1 MEQQQ
6 KIKKTRALNNILYS
20 IRLMWGIKKG
30 AILQSALGAVFE
42 YINWVFYSY
51 FFIRHMVGAIQ
62 AGESFYSIL
71 RFILISGGF
80 FMVIAFYNSYIQGAY
95 IPMAGATI
103 YQKLYQKLYQKAG
116 NVELRCFEDSDFY
129 NRYTLAVDGA
139 SDKLLQVIQNFFG
152 IIAGGIA
159 AVVVFATMFM
169 IDKAVVLFILSPI
182 IGNFLFGYIYHKAEY
197 ERDKA
202 MAPYK
207 RRLDYV
213 NRVMYLADYSKE
225 IRLSKVFHIL
235 KNKYEEAMKGIFQTA
250 DQYAFRI
257 NVPTW
262 IRNYLTF
269 TVMFEGVLM
278 YGAYRAIV
286 GKSLDLAEL
295 AVLSS
300 TMVSASWI
308 LIGFTESLM
317 ESMKHGLFVE
327 NLRTFL
333 EYEEKLPEDYD
344 GIISEEKITSIEFRN
359 VSFGYKEG
367 IRIIS
372 NLSFYIEGNTRVA
385 LVGHNGAGKTTII
398 KLLFRLYD
406 PEEGEILVNG
416 INIKEYN
423 LKAYRSLFAAA
434 FQDYKIFALSIK
446 ENVLMRECSEE
457 DNAQVVDA
465 LTKAG
470 VYGKIKT
477 LPKGLDTIMTKE
489 FDEEG
494 ILLSGGEFQKIVV
507 ARAFVKNVP
516 IKVFDE
522 PSSAL
527 DPIAE
532 YELYDSIMKDSIDK
546 TMIFISHRLSS
557 VRNADM
563 VFMLEH
569 GTILER
575 GTHKELMELNGSYA
589 DMYQKQAKN
598 YLAVEDLEEVTA

>member
-1 MEQQQ
+1 MEQQS
-6 KIKKTRALNNILYS
+6 KMKKTRALNNIFYS

-30 AILQSALGAVFE
+30 AVLQSALGKAFE
-42 YINWVFYSY
+42 YIAWVFYSY
-51 FFIRHMVGAIQ
+51 FFIRYLVGAIQ
-62 AGESFYSIL
+62 QGESFSHIL

-80 FMVIAFYNSYIQGAY
+80 FMAIAFYHSFIEGAY
-95 IPMAGATI
+95 IPMASATI

-116 NVELRCFEDSDFY
+116 NVELRCFEDSSFY

-139 SDKLLQVIQNFFG
+139 SDKLIQVIQNFFG

-159 AVVVFATMFM
+159 AIVVFATMFM
-169 IDKAVVLFILSPI
+169 IDKPVVLFILSPI
-182 IGNFLFGYIYHKAEY
+182 VGNFLFGYIYHKAEY

-235 KNKYEEAMKGIFQTA
+235 KNKYVEAMKGIYKMA
-250 DQYAFRI
+250 DQYALKI

-286 GKSLDLAEL
+286 GRSLDLAEL

-317 ESMKHGLFVE
+317 ESMKQGLFVE

-344 GIISEEKITSIEFRN
+344 GIMPENEITSIEFRN
-359 VSFGYKEG
+359 VSFGYKAES
-367 IRIIS
+367 RIIN
-372 NLSFYIEGNTRVA
+372 NLSFYIEGNSRVA

-406 PEEGEILVNG
+406 PDEGEILVNG

-423 LKAYRSLFAAA
+423 LRAYRSLFAAA
-434 FQDYKIFALSIK
+434 FQDYKIFALSIR
-446 ENVLMRECSEE
+446 ENVLMRECSAK
-457 DNAQVVDA
+457 DDAAVVDA

-470 VYGKIKT
+470 VYDKIKT

-546 TMIFISHRLSS
+546 TIIFISHRLSS

-569 GTILER
+569 GTIIER
-575 GTHKELMELNGSYA
+575 GTHQELMELNGSYA
-589 DMYQKQAKN
+589 DMYHKQAKN
-598 YLAVEDLEEVTA
+598 YLAVEDLQEVIA

>member
-30 AILQSALGAVFE
+30 VILQSALGAAFE
-42 YINWVFYSY
+42 YITWVFYSY

-62 AGESFYSIL
+62 EGESFSQIL
-71 RFILISGGF
+71 KFILLSGAF
-80 FMVIAFYNSYIQGAY
+80 FMVIAFYNSFIQGAY

-139 SDKLLQVIQNFFG
+139 SDKLIQVIKNFFG

-159 AVVVFATMFM
+159 AVVVFATMFI

-235 KNKYEEAMKGIFQTA
+235 KNKYEEAMKGIFRTA

-286 GKSLDLAEL
+286 GNSLDLAEL

-317 ESMKHGLFVE
+317 ESMKQGLFVE

-344 GIISEEKITSIEFRN
+344 GIIPEEKITSIEFRN

-367 IRIIS
+367 TRII
-372 NLSFYIEGNTRVA
+372 NKLSFYIEANTRVA

-434 FQDYKIFALSIK
+434 FQDYKIFALPIK

-457 DNAQVVDA
+457 DDAQVVDA

-470 VYGKIKT
+470 VYDKIKT

-563 VFMLEH
+563 VFMLEQ

-575 GTHKELMELNGSYA
+575 GTHKELMALNGSYA

-598 YLAVEDLEEVTA
+598 YLAVEDLQEVTA

>member
-1 MEQQQ
+1 MEQKQ
-6 KIKKTRALNNILYS
+6 KMKKTRALGNILYS

-30 AILQSALGAVFE
+30 AILHSALTRAFD
-42 YINWVFYSY
+42 YIAWVFYSY
-51 FFIRHMVGAIQ
+51 FFIRYIVGAIQ
-62 AGESFYSIL
+62 QEESFYHIL

-80 FMVIAFYNSYIQGAY
+80 FMVVAIYYSFINGAY
-95 IPMAGATI
+95 IPMASATV
-103 YQKLYQKLYQKAG
+103 YQRLYRKLYQKAS
-116 NVELRCFEDSDFY
+116 NVELRCFEDSSFY

-139 SDKLLQVIQNFFG
+139 SDKLIQIIQNFFG
-152 IIAGGIA
+152 IITGGIA
-159 AVVVFATMFM
+159 AIVVFSTMFM
-169 IDKAVVLFILSPI
+169 IDKLVVLFIVSPI
-182 IGNFLFGYIYHKAEY
+182 LGNFLFGYLYHKAEF

-207 RRLDYV
+207 RRIDYV
-213 NRVMYLADYSKE
+213 NRVMYMADYSKE
-225 IRLSKVFHIL
+225 MRLSKVFHIL
-235 KNKYEEAMKGIFQTA
+235 KHKYEEALNGIYKTA
-250 DQYAFRI
+250 DQYSFKI
-257 NVPTW
+257 NLPTW

-286 GKSLDLAEL
+286 GKALDLAEL

-308 LIGFTESLM
+308 LIRFTESLM
-317 ESMKHGLFVE
+317 ESMKQSFFVE

-344 GIISEEKITSIEFRN
+344 GIIPEQEITSIEFRG
-359 VSFGYKEG
+359 VTFSYKEDSP
-367 IRIIS
+367 IIN
-372 NLSFYIEGNTRVA
+372 NLSFYIEGNSRVA

-406 PEEGEILVNG
+406 PDEGEILVNG

-423 LKAYRSLFAAA
+423 LKAYRSLYAAA

-446 ENVLMRECSEE
+446 ENVMMRECTEE
-457 DNAQVVDA
+457 DDAQVIDA

-470 VYGKIKT
+470 VYDKIKT

-532 YELYDSIMKDSIDK
+532 YELYDSIISDSIDK

-575 GTHKELMELNGSYA
+575 GTHKELMALNGSYA
-589 DMYQKQAKN
+589 DMYNKQAKN
-598 YLAVEDLEEVTA
+598 YLAVEDLQEVIA

>member
-1 MEQQQ
+1 MEQQS
-6 KIKKTRALNNILYS
+6 KMKKTRALNNIFYS

-30 AILQSALGAVFE
+30 AILQSALGKVFE
-42 YINWVFYSY
+42 YIAWVFYSY
-51 FFIRHMVGAIQ
+51 FFIRYLVGAIQ
-62 AGESFYSIL
+62 QGESFSHIL

-80 FMVIAFYNSYIQGAY
+80 FMAIAFYHSFIEGAY
-95 IPMAGATI
+95 IPMASATI

-116 NVELRCFEDSDFY
+116 NVELRCFEDSSFY

-139 SDKLLQVIQNFFG
+139 SDKLIQVIQNFFG

-159 AVVVFATMFM
+159 AIVVFATMFM
-169 IDKAVVLFILSPI
+169 IDKPVVLFILSPI
-182 IGNFLFGYIYHKAEY
+182 VGNFLFGYIYHKAEY

-235 KNKYEEAMKGIFQTA
+235 KNKYVEAMKGIYKTA
-250 DQYAFRI
+250 DQYAFKI

-317 ESMKHGLFVE
+317 ESMKQGLFVE

-344 GIISEEKITSIEFRN
+344 GIMPENEITSIEFRN
-359 VSFGYKEG
+359 VSFGYKVES
-367 IRIIS
+367 RIIN
-372 NLSFYIEGNTRVA
+372 NLSFYIEGNSRVA

-406 PEEGEILVNG
+406 PDEGEILVNG

-423 LKAYRSLFAAA
+423 LRAYRSLFAAA
-434 FQDYKIFALSIK
+434 FQDYKIFALSIR
-446 ENVLMRECSEE
+446 ENVLMRECSAK
-457 DNAQVVDA
+457 DDAAVVDA
-465 LTKAG
+465 LSKAG
-470 VYGKIKT
+470 VYDKIKT

-569 GTILER
+569 GTIIER
-575 GTHKELMELNGSYA
+575 GTHQELMELNGSYA
-589 DMYQKQAKN
+589 DMYHKQAKN
-598 YLAVEDLEEVTA
+598 YLAVEDLQEVIA